1 MMDVSYRDRELY
13 VRLQDD
19 VWGMGEPGT
28 LILTRTQAQV
38 LRSHLNA
45 LVDTTVFEEDGED
58 G

>member
-1 MMDVSYRDRELY
+1 MMDLVYDRGELH

-28 LILTRTQAQV
+28 LILTRTQVQV
-38 LRSHLNA
+38 LRSHLNS
-45 LVDTTVFEEDGED
+45 LVDTTVFQEDGED